1 MKIWRRANELNQNT
15 QGQKNVSKLKD
26 LEVNLKTAFLFLF
39 FTISTFAQ
47 TDLQVKPHMQEF
59 YKLTNQLRPFLV
71 NKSAYMDDKNK
82 KEISHTLTEFNDKVK
97 KLKKNKMT
105 ETDDMKYRAQ
115 QLAEGLDEA
124 EKTFNDG
131 FKDYSYWVLKSTM
144 NNCYACHT
152 QKSLSGTEYK
162 FTKTPSS
169 DIFSEAEF
177 LFIVRNYTESVN
189 LFEDIVM
196 NYPKN
201 KVSVENLESSLQKL
215 LYFYVRVQRDDR
227 KSLLIFER
235 FLKNK
240 DLPKSV
246 RNDILAWKK
255 YLTVKKYRLH
265 DDSEVNSEKTLQD
278 FVKERENIANHYK
291 FSNQRYIVDLETSYY
306 LYQLI
311 EKNKDAALKPWLLY
325 WLAYQEKDY
334 RLNMFDITAEQYL
347 KECIEKYSS
356 HKAAKKCFGLYKEM
370 IIDSYT
376 GSRGTDVPKSVSDQ
390 LNQYEK
396 MVNKK

>member
-1 MKIWRRANELNQNT
+1 MKTTFIL
-15 QGQKNVSKLKD
+15 
-26 LEVNLKTAFLFLF
+26 LF
-39 FTISTFAQ
+39 FAISTFAQ

-71 NKSAYMDDKNK
+71 NKSSYMDDKNK
-82 KEISHTLTEFNDKVK
+82 KEISETLKEFNDKVK

-115 QLAEGLDEA
+115 QLSEGLDEA

-152 QKSLSGTEYK
+152 QKSLSGTDYK
-162 FTKTPSS
+162 FTKTNSS
-169 DIFSEAEF
+169 DVFSEAEF
-177 LFIVRNYTESVN
+177 LFIVRNYTDSVA
-189 LFEDIVM
+189 LFENIVM

-201 KVSVENLESSLQKL
+201 KTSVENLESSLQKL
-215 LYFYVRVQRDDR
+215 LYYYVRVQRDDR

-255 YLTVKKYRLH
+255 YLTVKKYRLN
-265 DDSEVNSEKTLQD
+265 EETAVNSEKTIQE
-278 FVKERENIANHYK
+278 FVKDRENIANHYK

-306 LYQLI
+306 LYQLL
-311 EKNKDAALKPWLLY
+311 ETNKDIELKPWILY

-334 RLNMFDITAEQYL
+334 RMNMFDITAEQYL
-347 KECIEKYSS
+347 KECIEKYTS
-356 HKAAKKCFGLYKEM
+356 HKAAKKCFSLYKDM
-370 IIDSYT
+370 TVDSYT
-376 GSRGTDVPKSVSDQ
+376 GSRGTEIPKSVSDQ

>member
-1 MKIWRRANELNQNT
+1 M
-15 QGQKNVSKLKD
+15 SKLKD
-26 LEVNLKTAFLFLF
+26 LEVHLKTTFILLF
-39 FTISTFAQ
+39 FAISTFAQ

-71 NKSAYMDDKNK
+71 NKSSYMDDKNK
-82 KEISHTLTEFNDKVK
+82 KEISETLKEFNDKVK

-115 QLAEGLDEA
+115 QLSEGLDEA

-152 QKSLSGTEYK
+152 QKSLSGTDYK
-162 FTKTPSS
+162 FTKTNSS
-169 DIFSEAEF
+169 DVFSEAEF
-177 LFIVRNYTESVN
+177 LFIVRNYTDSVA
-189 LFEDIVM
+189 LFENIVM

-201 KVSVENLESSLQKL
+201 KTSVENLESSLQKL
-215 LYFYVRVQRDDR
+215 LYYYVRVQRDDR

-255 YLTVKKYRLH
+255 YLTVKKYRLN
-265 DDSEVNSEKTLQD
+265 EETAVNSEKTIQE
-278 FVKERENIANHYK
+278 FVKDRENIANHYK

-306 LYQLI
+306 LYQLL
-311 EKNKDAALKPWLLY
+311 ETNKDIELKPWILY

-334 RLNMFDITAEQYL
+334 RMNMFDITAEQYL
-347 KECIEKYSS
+347 KECIEKYTS
-356 HKAAKKCFGLYKEM
+356 HKAAKKCFSLYKDM
-370 IIDSYT
+370 TVDSYT
-376 GSRGTDVPKSVSDQ
+376 GSRGTEIPKSVSDQ